1 MAEVKKITGD
11 DPVDNEGTDSAAN
24 NGANGPAV
32 GDEQTPEQKAS
43 GTTKAVSTTKKVLG
57 SKEVVPF
64 AWKVIGTSGD
74 TVLILFKAVERADAE
89 AQLTRLSSDGYYKD
103 LRIVEID
110 AKIVQPRPAKTRRSA
125 AKSSEKTTKA
135 KKVAGSKV
143 SKAKSAVKKKAPAA
157 TKSASKEASTKGA
170 RKSPVKGAKKKTKP
184 ASAKSGK
191 KKTARKK

>member
-1 MAEVKKITGD
+1 MAEAKKITGG
-11 DPVDNEGTDSAAN
+11 DPVGNEDTDTAT
-24 NGANGPAV
+24 GKKANGPAV
-32 GDEQTPEQKAS
+32 GNQQTPEQNV
-43 GTTKAVSTTKKVLG
+43 GNTTKAVSTTKKALG
-57 SKEVVPF
+57 SKEVAPF
-64 AWKVIGTSGD
+64 EWKVIGTSGD
-74 TVLILFKAVERADAE
+74 TVLILFKSVERADAE

-143 SKAKSAVKKKAPAA
+143 SKAKPAVKKKAPAEN
-157 TKSASKEASTKGA
+157 KSASKEARTKGA
-170 RKSPVKGAKKKTKP
+170 RKSPVKGAKKKTKT

-191 KKTARKK
+191 RKTARKK